1 VFARRPDG
9 DLQFRFV
16 PDCFNAGLECGILLQ
31 TCLVFAMPTQAKP
44 GDCDDKNQHKDGE
57 RSPKSALFADVA
69 HVRFLPLFVFR
80 LHRYAVHFET
90 VPLGLVLENSIREPH
105 AAPGG
110 RRGTLTNTGQEDD
123 MVRSTQKQKL
133 FNGRDFSWMQF
144 NRRVLEEAED
154 GANPLLERVKF
165 LAITGSNLDEYVEIR
180 QAGLMQRIEDGYRE
194 QGYDGLRPDESLA
207 TLTAEIQRFVA
218 DQYRCWNDHLLP
230 TLRKQNVRLLEWNDL
245 NEEQR
250 AFAQS
255 YFQREVDPLLTPIAI
270 DPAHPFP
277 RVLNKALCLAL
288 LLRRKRKTSGPLV
301 LGVVTVPRA
310 LPRFVRLPAAE
321 GVFDYLL
328 LHELIAQN
336 LGGMYRG
343 YEVVARA
350 GFRVTRNSNLYFEE
364 EEARSLLET
373 IRVELHNRRK
383 GDAVRL
389 EIEAD
394 ADAEIIE
401 RLRVNFEL
409 DEDQV
414 FRCDGP
420 LNLSRLMF
428 LYGDVARPDLKFPAF
443 TPRPF
448 QLARNAHDIYDELR
462 HRDILLHHPYDS
474 YDTVVEFIE
483 NAAIDP
489 AVVTMKQTLYRTS
502 ENSPMF
508 QALTDA
514 AATKETTLVV
524 ELMARFDEA
533 SNIRWA
539 RSMEDA
545 GVQVFHGVVGLKTH
559 CKLAMLVRRDE
570 DGVTR
575 RYCHLGTGN
584 YNPVTARFYTDLSLL
599 TCDPQIT
606 ERVHMVFNY
615 LTAHAE
621 INDYSPLLVAPLTMA
636 ESFLGLIRREMDHA
650 KAGRPAH
657 IVAKM
662 NALLEPSVIEA
673 LYAASQAGVEIDLII
688 RGLCIL
694 RPGVKGL
701 SENIRVRSI
710 VGRFLEHS
718 RIFHFANGGNDEIY
732 LGSADWMPRNLFERC
747 EVVFPVRDAAALAR
761 IHDEILPAYLAD
773 TTKARLQQADG
784 TYVRASKVL
793 KDAPAFSSQDFL
805 MQLAEGKADLDAI
818 PKPGTV
824 AVLAAKTARPKAHRP
839 RAAAKKA
846 HAAD

>member
-1 VFARRPDG
+1 MAR
-9 DLQFRFV
+9 
-16 PDCFNAGLECGILLQ
+16 
-31 TCLVFAMPTQAKP
+31 T
-44 GDCDDKNQHKDGE
+44 
-57 RSPKSALFADVA
+57 
-69 HVRFLPLFVFR
+69 
-80 LHRYAVHFET
+80 
-90 VPLGLVLENSIREPH
+90 
-105 AAPGG
+105 
-110 RRGTLTNTGQEDD
+110 
-123 MVRSTQKQKL
+123 TQKQKL
-133 FNGRDFSWMQF
+133 FNGRDHSWMEF

-154 GANPLLERVKF
+154 PANPLLERVKF
-165 LAITGSNLDEYVEIR
+165 LAITASNLDEYVEIR
-180 QAGLMQRIEDGYRE
+180 QAGLLQRIEDGYRE
-194 QGYDGLRPDESLA
+194 PGFDGLRPDESLA
-207 TLTAEIQRFVA
+207 VLTAEIHSFVDA
-218 DQYRCWNDHLLP
+218 QYRCWNDHLLP
-230 TLRKQNVRLLEWNDL
+230 ELRQQGVRLLEW
-245 NEEQR
+245 EELDEEAR
-250 AFAQS
+250 AYAQE
-255 YFQREVDPLLTPIAI
+255 YFQREVDPLLTPISI

-277 RVLNKALCLAL
+277 RVLNVALCLAL
-288 LLRRKRKTSGPLV
+288 LLRLKRRSSGPQV

-310 LPRFVRLPAAE
+310 LPRFVRLPSAE
-321 GVFDYLL
+321 GVHDYVLL
-328 LHELIAQN
+328 QDLIAQN
-336 LGGMYRG
+336 LAGMYRG
-343 YEVVARA
+343 YEVLARA
-350 GFRVTRNSNLYFEE
+350 AFRVTRNSNLYFEE

-389 EIEAD
+389 EIETGAD
-394 ADAEIIE
+394 PEIVE

-414 FRCDGP
+414 FRGDGP
-420 LNLSRLMF
+420 VNLSRLMF
-428 LYGDVARPDLKFPAF
+428 FYGDVHRPDLKFPVF
-443 TPRPF
+443 TPRPLKLGRKSTNIF
-448 QLARNAHDIYDELR
+448 DELR
-462 HRDILLHHPYDS
+462 EHDVLLHHPYDS
-474 YDTVVEFIE
+474 YDPVVDFIE
-483 NAAIDP
+483 QGAEDP

-502 ENSPMF
+502 HDSPVF
-508 QALTDA
+508 QALIEA
-514 AATKETTLVV
+514 ATTKETTLVV

-599 TCDPQIT
+599 TCDPRMT

-621 INDYSPLLVAPLTMA
+621 IDDYRPLLVAPLTMA
-636 ESFLGLIRREMDHA
+636 ESFLGLIRREQEHA
-650 KAGRPAH
+650 QAGRPAH

-673 LYAASQAGVEIDLII
+673 LYKASQAGVEIDLIV
-688 RGLCIL
+688 RGLSIL

-701 SENIRVRSI
+701 SERIRVRSI

-747 EVVFPVRDAAALAR
+747 EVAFPVRDPAALAR

-773 TTKARLQQADG
+773 NVKARLQQPDG
-784 TYVRASKVL
+784 SYLRASKLL
-793 KDAPAFSSQDFL
+793 KDAKPFASQDFL
-805 MQLAEGKADLDAI
+805 MQLAEGKAELSAI
-818 PKPGTV
+818 PRPAASKPPARKAT
-824 AVLAAKTARPKAHRP
+824 AAG
-839 RAAAKKA
+839 
-846 HAAD
+846 

>member
-1 VFARRPDG
+1 MAR
-9 DLQFRFV
+9 
-16 PDCFNAGLECGILLQ
+16 
-31 TCLVFAMPTQAKP
+31 T
-44 GDCDDKNQHKDGE
+44 
-57 RSPKSALFADVA
+57 
-69 HVRFLPLFVFR
+69 
-80 LHRYAVHFET
+80 
-90 VPLGLVLENSIREPH
+90 
-105 AAPGG
+105 
-110 RRGTLTNTGQEDD
+110 
-123 MVRSTQKQKL
+123 TQKQNL

-154 GANPLLERVKF
+154 PSNPLHERVKF
-165 LAITGSNLDEYVEIR
+165 LAITGSNLDEYVEVR

-194 QGYDGLRPDESLA
+194 PGYDGLRPDQSL
-207 TLTAEIQRFVA
+207 TGLTAEIHKFVDA
-218 DQYRCWNDHLLP
+218 QYHCWNKQLLP
-230 TLRKQNVRLLEWNDL
+230 ELRKQSVRLLDWDEL
-245 NEEQR
+245 GEHALE
-250 AFAQS
+250 FARG
-255 YFQREVDPLLTPIAI
+255 YFQREVDPLLTPISI

-288 LLRRKRKTSGPLV
+288 LLRAKRRSSGPQV

-310 LPRFVRLPAAE
+310 LPRFVRLPSSH
-321 GVFDYLL
+321 GHHDYLL
-328 LHELIAQN
+328 LQDLIEQH

-343 YEVVARA
+343 YEVLASA
-350 GFRVTRNSNLYFEE
+350 SFRVTRNSNLYFEE

-389 EIEAD
+389 EIESEAD
-394 ADAEIIE
+394 PEIVE

-414 FRCDGP
+414 FRCEGP
-420 LNLSRLMF
+420 VNLSRLMF
-428 LYGDVARPDLKFPAF
+428 LYGDVQRPDLKFQPF
-443 TPRPF
+443 TPKPLLLSRKATGIF
-448 QLARNAHDIYDELR
+448 DELR
-462 HRDILLHHPYDS
+462 HRDVLLHHPYDA
-474 YDTVVEFIE
+474 YDPVVEFIQTG
-483 NAAIDP
+483 AQDP

-502 ENSPMF
+502 SDSPMA
-508 QALTDA
+508 QALTEA
-514 AATKETTLVV
+514 GATKEATVVV

-570 DGVTR
+570 DGQTR

-621 INDYSPLLVAPLTMA
+621 IDDYSPLLVAPLTMA
-636 ESFLGLIRREMDHA
+636 ESFLRLIRREAEHA
-650 KAGRPAH
+650 SAGRPAR

-673 LYAASQAGVEIDLII
+673 LYQASQAGVEIDLII
-688 RGLCIL
+688 RGLSIL

-701 SENIRVRSI
+701 SERIRVRSI

-718 RIFHFANGGNDEIY
+718 RIFHFANGGSDEVY

-747 EVVFPVRDAAALAR
+747 EVVFPVRDAAAVAR
-761 IHDEILPAYLAD
+761 IQQEILPAYLAD
-773 TTKARLQQADG
+773 TVKARLQQADG
-784 TYVRASKVL
+784 TYLRASKVI

-805 MQLAEGKADLDAI
+805 MQLAEGKTDLDAL
-818 PKPGTV
+818 PSRHTAEASAKEKP
-824 AVLAAKTARPKAHRP
+824 AAKNGH
-839 RAAAKKA
+839 KKA